1 MLHRPSLRVPASIRV
16 GLHKEKATVDNAPQ
30 KPSRATHMNFATRLL
45 TALALAA
52 LTAVSSA
59 QLPGRGIE
67 GAPGIGSSGA
77 MLRFLGEHKAFM
89 ADVNIGTKSQ
99 RGDTALLP
107 GKLAFHDGQSRLE
120 LDLTK
125 IEAGRM
131 PPAVMDAM
139 KAAGMGELLMLT
151 RPDKKL
157 TYLVYPGMQA
167 YAETPLRDEQTA
179 EAVKALKL
187 ETTRVGEETLAGHPC
202 VKNRVT
208 VTDAQGKTQ
217 EATVWNATDLRN
229 FPVAIETTDKGAQV
243 TLFFSNVRFG
253 PPPSTLF
260 ELPRDLRKY
269 ADTREMMR
277 EAMMKLLGGAA
288 PK

>member
-1 MLHRPSLRVPASIRV
+1 MKLPIRF
-16 GLHKEKATVDNAPQ
+16 LPIL
-30 KPSRATHMNFATRLL
+30 F
-45 TALALAA
+45 LAA
-52 LTAVSSA
+52 LTAEVSA

-67 GAPGIGSSGA
+67 GAPGIGSGGA

-89 ADVNIGTKSQ
+89 ADVNIGTKSE
-99 RGDTALLP
+99 RGGTVLLS

-125 IEAGRM
+125 MEAGRM
-131 PPAVMDAM
+131 PPAVMESL
-139 KAAGMGELLMLT
+139 KAAGMGELVILT
-151 RPDKKL
+151 RPEKKL

-167 YAETPLRDEQTA
+167 YAETPLREEQSA
-179 EAVKALKL
+179 EAAKALKL
-187 ETTRVGEETLAGHPC
+187 ETTRVGEENLSGHPC
-202 VKNRVT
+202 VKNRVV
-208 VTDAQGKTQ
+208 VTDPQGKTQ
-217 EATVWNATDLRN
+217 EATTWNATDLRN

-253 PPPSTLF
+253 PPPSSTF

-277 EAMMKLLGGAA
+277 EAMMKLLGGGV